1 MLPVLLLILRCLSVS
16 PRIRTC
22 YCYCK
27 HGLGLAIFSRKLSRL
42 SLVDEDTINNAS
54 AAASGLLHREL
65 IFCHHI
71 PDSSSH
77 HVPDSSSQTFQ
88 ETSRSASKHLHF
100 ANDKI
105 LSNASI
111 LTIYRFYKGVQY
123 TV

>member
-1 MLPVLLLILRCLSVS
+1 MQ
-16 PRIRTC
+16 
-22 YCYCK
+22 
-27 HGLGLAIFSRKLSRL
+27 LGLAIFSRKLSRM
-42 SLVDEDTINNAS
+42 SLVDEDTIINAS
-54 AAASGLLHREL
+54 AAAGGLLHREL

-71 PDSSSH
+71 PDA
-77 HVPDSSSQTFQ
+77 SSQTFQ
-88 ETSRSASKHLHF
+88 QTSRSASEHLHF